1 MLRERLLASQEKEA
15 QAYYDGHL
23 PVAPDIRGRSS
34 VVSTDVADSVEWI
47 LPSIVENL
55 SGKAVKF
62 RPMSAQ
68 DEMQAELE
76 TDFTHFVFSEDN
88 NGYLALYS
96 AAKDA
101 LMSGTGIIKVQYD
114 DTPERVVE
122 RYDGLQEP
130 QLQALLAD
138 PMLEVTEIGVVRLTE
153 LLSRRHGSSSRA
165 GLSWSASPLKSFA
178 YATLMTVAT
187 LKTVDLSRTLDVG
200 LRQTYSQRA
209 TILRSSR
216 TPKTATWIRVKHLQ
230 LCRPRGGREPE
241 ADRRDR
247 GLHPSGHQR
256 GRHRRAVQGHGH
268 RRVDTDR
275 HPRHRGGR

>member
-1 MLRERLLASQEKEA
+1 MMDETEILSRHRRGDRAVLRERLLAGAKKA
-15 QAYYDGHL
+15 RRNATTTANCRL
-23 PVAPDIRGRSS
+23 APDIRGRSS

-101 LMSGTGIIKVQYD
+101 LMSGTGIIKVHYD

-138 PMLEVTEIGVVRLTE
+138 PMLEVYGD
-153 LLSRRHGSSSRA
+153 RA
-165 GLSWSASPLKSFA
+165 
-178 YATLMTVAT
+178 
-187 LKTVDLSRTLDVG
+187 
-200 LRQTYSQRA
+200 
-209 TILRSSR
+209 
-216 TPKTATWIRVKHLQ
+216 
-230 LCRPRGGREPE
+230 
-241 ADRRDR
+241 
-247 GLHPSGHQR
+247 
-256 GRHRRAVQGHGH
+256 
-268 RRVDTDR
+268 
-275 HPRHRGGR
+275 

>member
-1 MLRERLLASQEKEA
+1 MMDETEILAAIAGEIEQCSSDYWLAKKEA

-23 PVAPDIRGRSS
+23 PVAPDIRGRSNI
-34 VVSTDVADSVEWI
+34 VSTDVADSVEWI

-101 LMSGTGIIKVQYD
+101 LMSGTGLSRCSTTTRPSAWSR
-114 DTPERVVE
+114 DTTVCRSHSY
-122 RYDGLQEP
+122 RHC
-130 QLQALLAD
+130 LLT
-138 PMLEVTEIGVVRLTE
+138 PCWKLRRSSVVRLTE

-165 GLSWSASPLKSFA
+165 GLSWSASP
-178 YATLMTVAT
+178 
-187 LKTVDLSRTLDVG
+187 
-200 LRQTYSQRA
+200 
-209 TILRSSR
+209 
-216 TPKTATWIRVKHLQ
+216 
-230 LCRPRGGREPE
+230 
-241 ADRRDR
+241 
-247 GLHPSGHQR
+247 
-256 GRHRRAVQGHGH
+256 
-268 RRVDTDR
+268 
-275 HPRHRGGR
+275 